1 MQILGIEGVPEIR
14 PGDDLA
20 QLLFEGAERCG
31 FGIRAG
37 DIVAVCQK
45 VVSKAEGRIVRR
57 DELTPARV
65 VRAWALANDRDAEE
79 VQAVMAEARKVV
91 KTGRGILVTE
101 THHGLVCANAGVD
114 RSNTPKGT
122 FTLLPEDPDR
132 SARQLAEGFG
142 RLAGAEP
149 GVVVTDTF
157 GRPFREGAVG
167 VALGVAGIPALLD
180 LRGREDHGG
189 RQLRTTVVAF
199 ADEVAAAA
207 GLVTGKLRRIP
218 AVVLRGIAPEIEC
231 APGNGA
237 SLVRPEGDDLFR

>member
-1 MQILGIEGVPEIR
+1 MQVLGIEGVPEIR

-20 QLLFEGAERCG
+20 QLLFDRAKRCG

-45 VVSKAEGRIVRR
+45 VVSKAEGRIIRR
-57 DELTPARV
+57 EVLKPARV
-65 VRAWALANDRDAEE
+65 VTAWALANDRDADEM
-79 VQAVMAEARKVV
+79 QAVMAEARKVV
-91 KTGRGILVTE
+91 KTGRGILITE

-114 RSNTPKGT
+114 RSNAPEGA

-132 SARQLAEGFG
+132 SAR
-142 RLAGAEP
+142 RLAAALDRLSGAKP
-149 GVVVTDTF
+149 GVVITDTF

-167 VALGVAGIPALLD
+167 VALGVAGLPALMD
-180 LRGREDHGG
+180 YRGRKDPVG

-207 GLVTGKLRRIP
+207 GLVTGKLRRVP
-218 AVVLRGIAPEIEC
+218 AVVVRGLVPEIESP
-231 APGNGA
+231 PGNGA
-237 SLVRPEGDDLFR
+237 SLRRPERDDLFR

>member
-1 MQILGIEGVPEIR
+1 MQILGIAGVPEVR

-20 QLLFEGAERCG
+20 QLLFDAAEQCG
-31 FGIRAG
+31 VGVRAG
-37 DIVAVCQK
+37 DVVAVCQK

-57 DELTPARV
+57 ADLKPARV
-65 VRAWALANDRDAEE
+65 VRAWALANDRDPEE

-91 KTGRGILVTE
+91 KTGPGILVTQ

-114 RSNTPKGT
+114 RSNAPENA

-132 SARQLAEGFG
+132 SARRLAEGLG
-142 RLAGAEP
+142 RLAGATP
-149 GVVVTDTF
+149 GVVITDTF
-157 GRPFREGAVG
+157 GRPFREGTMG

-180 LRGREDHGG
+180 YRGHEDASG
-189 RQLRTTVVAF
+189 RTLQTTIVAF

-218 AVVLRGIAPEIEC
+218 AVVLRGLAPEIDS
-231 APGNGA
+231 APGDGA
-237 SLVRPEGDDLFR
+237 SLRRAEGKDLFR